1 MESYQGR
8 MSLSGSNR
16 PGTSE
21 ALTQT
26 HQSMEPTDARAEYE
40 EVDRVLAR
48 ARYRRVEARSGWPFT
63 PLSEDPPLS
72 ALEDDRLYNV
82 DASSEEPYQIGLSR
96 PHRAT
101 IYSLTDTTR
110 RGEVLR
116 GDTATSFYPVFRD
129 PTNQMYSTLIF
140 TGSMKEVAEAAG
152 VVQNWSA
159 NFEPITS
166 RVLMMDPGDQFD
178 QAMWETLGWD
188 VISTDQSNIV
198 VPRR

>member
-1 MESYQGR
+1 
-8 MSLSGSNR
+8 MSLVGGKKR
-16 PGTSE
+16 ETSE

-26 HQSMEPTDARAEYE
+26 HHSMRPTDARAEYE
-40 EVDRVLAR
+40 EVDRVLAK
-48 ARYRRVEARSGWPFT
+48 ARNKRVEIRNGWPFT
-63 PLSEDPPLS
+63 PVAEDPPLS

-82 DASSEEPYQIGLSR
+82 DSSSEEPYRIGLSR

-110 RGEVLR
+110 RERVLR

-129 PTNQMYSTLIF
+129 PTDEMYSTLIF
-140 TGSMKEVAEAAG
+140 VGSMKEVAEAAG
-152 VVQNWSA
+152 VVQNWSP

-166 RVLMMDPGDQFD
+166 RVLMMDPGDQFEPT
-178 QAMWETLGWD
+178 MWEAFGWD

-198 VPRR
+198 VPRK